1 MKVARRFLEFAN
13 SLRGR
18 LVIVLMGALLLSI
31 GLNIVVFSEDQRR
44 AMRLSLGS
52 VAVSRTVS
60 LMRSLEN
67 ADPTDRTNILEAI
80 DTPFFRPSI
89 SKQSL
94 VEPSRVERG
103 PLHQSFVDAVGVF
116 NGVALL
122 TFSGGRSTDR
132 TYWDEHGAGAI
143 AEAAWKSQFQR
154 RGGAPRPMPRLQHFL
169 LSSQLEDGSWLNVQA
184 TFVPPPRL
192 RFGPPL
198 VTTVLMA
205 VGILLAMTLVFTR
218 MTRSLGRLQQAA
230 ERFSRGAEV
239 TRLST
244 DGPTEI
250 RNVVRAF
257 NTMQERLASFVLDR
271 TRMLASISHDL
282 RTPITAM
289 RLRLELLDDKEAK
302 AKIGTHLDDLQSM
315 TMAALEFARQG
326 SSSEPLRSV
335 DLTSLIESV
344 ADDFEQ
350 MGKPV
355 SMQQTDRIV
364 LECRSL
370 DIKRMLQNLVA
381 NALAY
386 GGSAEIS
393 VARSAGNL
401 AITIDDD
408 GPGIPHDEIESMF
421 KPFSRLESSRNRQ
434 TGGSG
439 LGLSIARSIA
449 RAHGGDVTLSNR
461 EPRGLRA
468 TVRLPVSG

>member
-1 MKVARRFLEFAN
+1 MKMAGQIFGFAN

-18 LVIVLMGALLLSI
+18 LIIVLMGALLLSI
-31 GLNIVVFSEDQRR
+31 GLNILVFAEDQKR

-52 VAVSRTVS
+52 VAISRTVS
-60 LMRSLEN
+60 LLRSLEN
-67 ADPTDRTNILEAI
+67 AGPAGRTDILEAI

-103 PLHQSFVDAVGVF
+103 PLHQSFVDAVGAF

-122 TFSGGRSTDR
+122 TFSGGPSTDR
-132 TYWDEHGAGAI
+132 AYWKKKGAGAI

-154 RGGAPRPMPRLQHFL
+154 RGGPKRPPPRLQHFL
-169 LSSQLEDGSWLNVQA
+169 LSSQLDDGSWLNVQA

-192 RFGPPL
+192 RFGPSL
-198 VTTVLMA
+198 VTSTLMA
-205 VGILLAMTLVFTR
+205 IGILLAVTLVFTR
-218 MTRSLGRLQQAA
+218 MTRSLRQLEKAA

-239 TRLST
+239 THLST
-244 DGPTEI
+244 KGPTEI
-250 RNVVRAF
+250 RNVVKAF
-257 NTMQERLASFVLDR
+257 NTMQERLASFVVDR

-289 RLRLELLDDKEAK
+289 RLRLELLDDEEAK
-302 AKIGTHLDDLQSM
+302 EKIGAHLDDLQSM
-315 TMAALEFARQG
+315 TVAALDFAKQG

-344 ADDFEQ
+344 ADDFAQ
-350 MGKPV
+350 TGKPV
-355 SMQQTDRIV
+355 SMRQADRIV
-364 LECRSL
+364 FECRSL

-386 GGSAEIS
+386 GGSADIS
-393 VARSAGNL
+393 LSRSTRSL

-408 GPGIPHDEIESMF
+408 GPGIPEKEIESMF
-421 KPFSRLESSRNRQ
+421 KPFSRLETSRNRE

-449 RAHGGDVTLSNR
+449 RAHGGDVTLTNR
-461 EPRGLRA
+461 TPQGLRA
-468 TVRLPVSG
+468 TVRLPISG

>member
-1 MKVARRFLEFAN
+1 MKMADRLLGFAN

-31 GLNIVVFSEDQRR
+31 GLNTLVFSEDQKR
-44 AMRLSLGS
+44 AMRLSLGG
-52 VAVSRTVS
+52 VAISRTVS
-60 LMRSLEN
+60 LIRSLEN
-67 ADPTDRTNILEAI
+67 ADIADRTDILEAI

-94 VEPSRVERG
+94 IEPARVERG
-103 PLHQSFVDAVGVF
+103 PLHQSFVDAVGAF
-116 NGVALL
+116 NGVSLL
-122 TFSGGRSTDR
+122 TYSGGRSTDR
-132 TYWDEHGAGAI
+132 AYWEKNGAGAI

-154 RGGAPRPMPRLQHFL
+154 RDGSKRPPPRLQHFL

-192 RFGPPL
+192 RFGPSL
-198 VTTVLMA
+198 VTSAFMA
-205 VGILLAMTLVFTR
+205 VGILLAVTLVFTR

-239 TRLST
+239 TRLNT

-250 RNVVRAF
+250 RDVVQAF

-289 RLRLELLDDKEAK
+289 RLRLELLDDEEAK
-302 AKIGTHLDDLQSM
+302 EKIGTHLDDLQSM
-315 TMAALEFARQG
+315 TMAALEFAKQG

-350 MGKPV
+350 TGKPV
-355 SMQQTDRIV
+355 SMRQADRIV
-364 LECRSL
+364 FECRSL

-393 VARSAGNL
+393 VSRSAGSL

-408 GPGIPHDEIESMF
+408 GPGIPQSEIEGMF
-421 KPFSRLESSRNRQ
+421 KPFSRLETSRNRE

-461 EPRGLRA
+461 APKGLRA
-468 TVRLPVSG
+468 TVRLPMSS

>member
-1 MKVARRFLEFAN
+1 MKLADRLLGFAN

-18 LVIVLMGALLLSI
+18 LVIVLMSALLLSI
-31 GLNIVVFSEDQRR
+31 GLNTLVFSEDQKR
-44 AMRLSLGS
+44 AMRHSLGS
-52 VAVSRTVS
+52 VAISRTVS
-60 LMRSLEN
+60 LIRSLEN
-67 ADPTDRTNILEAI
+67 VGTEERTDILEAV

-94 VEPSRVERG
+94 IEPARVERG
-103 PLHQSFVDAVGVF
+103 PLHQSFVDAVGAF
-116 NGVALL
+116 NGIALL

-132 TYWDEHGAGAI
+132 AYWEKMGAGAI

-154 RGGAPRPMPRLQHFL
+154 GDGSKRPPPRLQHFL
-169 LSSQLEDGSWLNVQA
+169 LSSQLEDGPWLNVQA

-192 RFGPPL
+192 RFGPSL
-198 VTTVLMA
+198 VTSGLMA
-205 VGILLAMTLVFTR
+205 IAILLAVTLVFTR
-218 MTRSLGRLQQAA
+218 MTRSLGRIQKAA

-244 DGPTEI
+244 DGPTEV
-250 RNVVRAF
+250 RNVIQAF

-289 RLRLELLDDKEAK
+289 RLRLELLDDEEAK
-302 AKIGTHLDDLQSM
+302 EKIGAHLDDLQSM
-315 TMAALEFARQG
+315 TVAALEFAKQG

-350 MGKPV
+350 TGKPV
-355 SMQQTDRIV
+355 VTHETDRIV
-364 LECRSL
+364 FECRSL

-393 VARSAGNL
+393 VTRSAGSL
-401 AITIDDD
+401 AITVDDD
-408 GPGIPHDEIESMF
+408 GPGIPPNEIESMF
-421 KPFSRLESSRNRQ
+421 KPFSRLETSRNRQ

-461 EPRGLRA
+461 TPKGLRA
-468 TVRLPVSG
+468 TVRLPINN